1 MNHQIEQHDDD
12 LVDLGVAT
20 IETKGNLGAEFDVIT
35 PTRQQH
41 GISNED

>member
-1 MNHQIEQHDDD
+1 MDRQVEQRDED

-20 IETKGNLGAEFDVIT
+20 IETKGNVGSHLDAFT
-35 PTRQQH
+35 PTRQEI